1 MQVLV
6 RGIHVDVDEGLREF
20 VELHLRRALDRIF
33 QQQAVQVEVHLVD
46 TNGAVKGGM
55 DKEAR
60 VTLRVPGLPS
70 IHVEE
75 VSDDVRKAVTGAA
88 DRLERSAKRWL
99 DKHHHHAGGPSLAD
113 VSREEP

>member
-6 RGIHVDVDEGLREF
+6 RGIHVNVDEGLREF

-46 TNGAVKGGM
+46 TNGAAKGGV
-55 DKEAR
+55 DKAAR
-60 VTLRVPGLPS
+60 VTLHVPGLPA

-75 VSDDVRKAVTGAA
+75 VSDDVRKAAVGAA
-88 DRLERSAKRWL
+88 DRLERAAKRWL
-99 DKHHHHAGGPSLAD
+99 DKHHHHAGGQTLAD
-113 VSREEP
+113 VAPEEP